1 MVVKMSR
8 QMAGDDNVLRTKIL
22 KEINEEFHQGDKLN
36 EALES
41 DILFEIV
48 RCFSEEDKVIRELA
62 SRAIIKVAGT
72 ERGRD
77 ILITQEIVPQIRD
90 LFNDE
95 EVEIRANAYKA
106 IINLA
111 EFTHGVDQVINFN
124 IIPVLIDKLVEE
136 KVELILILILKLL
149 KILNEGELAPMVI
162 QGQDSL
168 QRLNRHLK
176 SPEF

>member
-1 MVVKMSR
+1 M
-8 QMAGDDNVLRTKIL
+8 
-22 KEINEEFHQGDKLN
+22 
-36 EALES
+36 
-41 DILFEIV
+41 
-48 RCFSEEDKVIRELA
+48 
-62 SRAIIKVAGT
+62 
-72 ERGRD
+72 
-77 ILITQEIVPQIRD
+77 
-90 LFNDE
+90 FNDE